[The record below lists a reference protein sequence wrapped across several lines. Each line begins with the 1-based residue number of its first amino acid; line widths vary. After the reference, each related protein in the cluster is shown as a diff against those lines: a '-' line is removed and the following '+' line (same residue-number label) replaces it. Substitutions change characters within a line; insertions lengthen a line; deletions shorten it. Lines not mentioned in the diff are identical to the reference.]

1 MISDQEKV
9 IRSGFRAEK
18 RTGKFGSVKPE
29 DKTGKTGPKARP
41 EGLDRKDRTRKTR
54 PEPDRKVRTGN
65 GRIRRGSELYTDN
78 RLKGEGR

>member
-29 DKTGKTGPKARP
+29 DKTGKT
-41 EGLDRKDRTRKTR
+41 R